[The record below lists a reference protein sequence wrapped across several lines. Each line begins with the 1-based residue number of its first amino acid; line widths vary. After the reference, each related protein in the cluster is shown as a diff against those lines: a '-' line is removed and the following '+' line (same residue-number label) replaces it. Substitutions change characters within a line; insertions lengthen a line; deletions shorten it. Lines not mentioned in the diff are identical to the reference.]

1 MQVLKF
7 GGSSVANAKNINEVI
22 GIVQQATKKN
32 NNIIIILSALGGVT
46 DALLEVAEL
55 ASNNDISYKEKLHHI
70 EHRHLTTVKELIP
83 IDQQSSAHIG
93 FKKKEGIKFSC
104 KIF

>member
-22 GIVQQATKKN
+22 GIVQQSTKKN

-46 DALLEVAEL
+46 DALLEVAKL
-55 ASNNDISYKEKLHHI
+55 ASNTDIS
-70 EHRHLTTVKELIP
+70 
-83 IDQQSSAHIG
+83 
-93 FKKKEGIKFSC
+93 
-104 KIF
+104 